1 MVRKIFAAEKSAV
14 NVQCKLS
21 TWKEIKERRFDIL
34 SKHMF

>member
-1 MVRKIFAAEKSAV
+1 MAMVRKIFAAEKSAV
-14 NVQCKLS
+14 NVNS